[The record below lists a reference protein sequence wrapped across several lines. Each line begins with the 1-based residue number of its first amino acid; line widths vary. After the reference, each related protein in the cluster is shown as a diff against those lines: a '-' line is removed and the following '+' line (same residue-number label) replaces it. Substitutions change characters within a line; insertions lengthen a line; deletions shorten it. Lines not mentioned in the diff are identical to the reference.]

1 MEDWIKAGKIA
12 AECLEY
18 ACSIAKPGVKL
29 LEIAEKTEE
38 KIKGLGAK
46 PAFPVNLSLNH
57 IAAHYAPSSDDET
70 AFTED
75 DILKIDV
82 GVHVNGCIGDT
93 ARTLGNNK
101 ELIKAAEDALN
112 AAIPLCTPGRELHEI
127 GKAIENAISPYG
139 FMSIRNLCGHGV
151 SEFKL
156 HSGISIPNYDNADK
170 RALTE
175 GQVIAIEPF
184 ATNGSSGKVSEGRPS
199 GIYRLMAA
207 KPVRDMNARKMIAY
221 IAKEYNTLPFA
232 GRWLEKEFQRAK
244 YLIPFLV
251 REGVLHSYPQL
262 YESSRG
268 LVSQAEHT
276 VIVKEKPAVTTRL

>member
-12 AECLEY
+12 GECLDY
-18 ACSIAKPGVKL
+18 ACSIAKPGIKL
-29 LEIAEKTEE
+29 LEIAEKTEAMIKE
-38 KIKGLGAK
+38 KGGK

-57 IAAHYAPSSDDET
+57 IAAHYAPSTDDDT
-70 AFTED
+70 LFTEE

-93 ARTLGNNK
+93 SRTVGNNK
-101 ELIKAAEDALN
+101 ELIQAAEDALN

-127 GKAIENAISPYG
+127 GKAIENAIAKRR

-151 SEFKL
+151 SEYKL
-156 HSGISIPNYDNADK
+156 HSGISIPNYDNGDK
-170 RALTE
+170 RTLTE
-175 GQVIAIEPF
+175 GQIIAIEPF
-184 ATNGSSGKVSEGRPS
+184 ATNGSSGKVVEGKPS
-199 GIYRLMAA
+199 GIYRLMSA
-207 KPVRDMNARKMIAY
+207 KPVRDMNARKMVAY

-244 YLIPFLV
+244 YLLPFLV

-276 VIVKEKPAVTTRL
+276 VIVKEKPVVTTKI